1 MKKAHNCDLDSCFLC
16 QRCLPEWKPAIQS
29 HRKDLQFKK
38 GEIIFQ
44 EGQPVLGIYFV
55 TAGTVKVHKQWGTE
69 KEIILRFAQKGDIFG
84 HRGLGHDRANP
95 TSDLPANPTSD
106 LQANPT
112 SDLPANPTL
121 SETVYPISATAI
133 EPVSACFIDLDF
145 FQASLKVNQD
155 FMFGLLLFFAGE
167 LQESER
173 KMRNLAH
180 MPVKGRVA
188 NALLALQ
195 HQFGRTPDGHIGIT
209 LSRQDLASL
218 VGATYETVFRTIN
231 ELAQEN
237 LIHADGKL
245 IRITDPDRL
254 SVYTKE

>member
-1 MKKAHNCDLDSCFLC
+1 MKKTNNCDLETCFLC
-16 QRCLPEWKPAIQS
+16 QRCLPEWKPAIQT
-29 HRKDLQFKK
+29 HRKNLQFKK
-38 GEIIFQ
+38 GETIFQ

-55 TAGTVKVHKQWGTE
+55 TAGAVKVHKKWGTE
-69 KEIILRFAQKGDIFG
+69 KEIILRFAQKGDILG
-84 HRGLGHDRANP
+84 HRGLGHEAI
-95 TSDLPANPTSD
+95 
-106 LQANPT
+106 
-112 SDLPANPTL
+112 
-121 SETVYPISATAI
+121 YPISATAI
-133 EPVSACFIDLDF
+133 QPVNACFIDVAF
-145 FQASLKVNQD
+145 FKASLKVNQD
-155 FMFGLLLFFAGE
+155 FMYGLLLFFASE

-195 HQFGRTPDGHIGIT
+195 EKFGCTPEGHIGIT

-218 VGATYETVFRTIN
+218 VGATYETVFRTMN

-245 IRITDPDRL
+245 LRITGPDRL
-254 SVYTKE
+254 STYTKE

>member
-1 MKKAHNCDLDSCFLC
+1 MKKARNCDLESCFLC
-16 QRCLPEWKPAIQS
+16 QRCLPEWKPAIES
-29 HRKDLQFKK
+29 HRKILQFKK

-55 TAGTVKVHKQWGTE
+55 TSGTVKVHKHWGTE
-69 KEIILRFAQKGDIFG
+69 KEIIIRFAQKGDIFG
-84 HRGLGHDRANP
+84 HRGLGNQS
-95 TSDLPANPTSD
+95 T
-106 LQANPT
+106 
-112 SDLPANPTL
+112 
-121 SETVYPISATAI
+121 YPISATAI
-133 EPVSACFIDLDF
+133 EPVSACFIDLAF
-145 FQASLKVNQD
+145 FQASLKVNQE
-155 FMFGLLLFFAGE
+155 FTHGLLLFFAAE

-195 HQFGRTPDGHIGIT
+195 EKFGRTPEGHIGIT

-237 LIHADGKL
+237 LIRTDGKL

-254 SVYTKE
+254 STYTKE

>member
-1 MKKAHNCDLDSCFLC
+1 MKKANNCDLETCFLC

-29 HRKDLQFKK
+29 HRKNLQFKK

-55 TAGTVKVHKQWGTE
+55 IAGTVKVHKQWGTE
-69 KEIILRFAQKGDIFG
+69 KEIIIRFAQKGDIFG
-84 HRGLGHDRANP
+84 HRGLGHE
-95 TSDLPANPTSD
+95 TS
-106 LQANPT
+106 
-112 SDLPANPTL
+112 
-121 SETVYPISATAI
+121 YPVSATAI
-133 EPVSACFIDLDF
+133 EPVSACFIDLTF
-145 FQASLKVNQD
+145 FQASLKVNQE
-155 FMFGLLLFFAGE
+155 FMYGLLLFFASE

-180 MPVKGRVA
+180 MQVKGRLA

-195 HQFGRTPDGHIGIT
+195 EKFGQTPDGHIRIN

-231 ELAQEN
+231 ELAQDN
-237 LIHADGKL
+237 LIHVDGKL
-245 IRITDPDRL
+245 IRIIDPSGL
-254 SVYTKE
+254 STYTKE

>member
-1 MKKAHNCDLDSCFLC
+1 MRKANTCDLETCFLC
-16 QRCLPEWKPAIQS
+16 QRCLPEWKAAIQT

-38 GEIIFQ
+38 GETIFR

-55 TAGTVKVHKQWGTE
+55 TAGTVKVHKRWGTE
-69 KEIILRFAQKGDIFG
+69 KEIILRFAQKGDIVG
-84 HRGLGHDRANP
+84 HRGLG
-95 TSDLPANPTSD
+95 
-106 LQANPT
+106 Q
-112 SDLPANPTL
+112 
-121 SETVYPISATAI
+121 ETTYPISATAI
-133 EPVSACFIDLDF
+133 QPVNACFIDLAF
-145 FQASLKVNQD
+145 FRASLKVNQG
-155 FMFGLLLFFAGE
+155 FTYGLLLFFASE

-180 MPVKGRVA
+180 MPVKGRIA

-195 HQFGRTPDGHIGIT
+195 EKFGLTPEGHIAIT

-237 LIHADGKL
+237 LIQTDGKL
-245 IRITDPDRL
+245 LRIIDPQRL

>member
-1 MKKAHNCDLDSCFLC
+1 MKKANNCDLETCFLC

-29 HRKDLQFKK
+29 HRKNLQFKK
-38 GEIIFQ
+38 GETIFQ

-55 TAGTVKVHKQWGTE
+55 TDGTVKVHKLWGTG

-84 HRGLGHDRANP
+84 HRGLGH
-95 TSDLPANPTSD
+95 
-106 LQANPT
+106 
-112 SDLPANPTL
+112 
-121 SETVYPISATAI
+121 ETTYPISATAI
-133 EPVSACFIDLDF
+133 EPVSACFIDLAF
-145 FQASLKVNQD
+145 FQASLKVNSD
-155 FMFGLLLFFAGE
+155 FMYGLLLFFAGE

-173 KMRNLAH
+173 NMRNLAH
-180 MPVKGRVA
+180 MPVKGRLA

-195 HQFGRTPDGHIGIT
+195 EKFGRTPEGYIRIN

-237 LIHADGKL
+237 LIHTDGKL
-245 IRITDPDRL
+245 IRIADPDRL
-254 SVYTKE
+254 STYTKE

>member
-1 MKKAHNCDLDSCFLC
+1 M
-16 QRCLPEWKPAIQS
+16 R
-29 HRKDLQFKK
+29 
-38 GEIIFQ
+38 
-44 EGQPVLGIYFV
+44 GIYFV
-55 TAGTVKVHKQWGTE
+55 TTGTVKVHKHWGTE

-84 HRGLGHDRANP
+84 HRGLGRQPIGPTSHQRANP
-95 TSDLPANPTSD
+95 TPI
-106 LQANPT
+106 
-112 SDLPANPTL
+112 
-121 SETVYPISATAI
+121 ETVYPISATAI
-133 EPVSACFIDLDF
+133 EPVSTCFIDLAF

-155 FMFGLLLFFAGE
+155 FMYGLLLFFAGE

-188 NALLALQ
+188 SALLALQ
-195 HQFGRTPDGHIGIT
+195 DKFGQTPEGHLGIT

-245 IRITDPDRL
+245 IRISDPDRL
-254 SVYTKE
+254 SAYTKE

>member
-1 MKKAHNCDLDSCFLC
+1 MKKAHNCDLESCFLC

-29 HRKDLQFKK
+29 HRKNLQFKK
-38 GEIIFQ
+38 GQTIFQ

-55 TAGTVKVHKQWGTE
+55 TAGTVKVHKHWGTE

-84 HRGLGHDRANP
+84 HRGLGYQPANL
-95 TSDLPANPTSD
+95 TTDKPANPTS
-106 LQANPT
+106 T
-112 SDLPANPTL
+112 
-121 SETVYPISATAI
+121 ETVYPISATAI
-133 EPVSACFIDLDF
+133 EPVSACFIDLAF

-155 FMFGLLLFFAGE
+155 FMYGLLLFFGGE

-188 NALLALQ
+188 SALLALQ
-195 HQFGRTPDGHIGIT
+195 DKFGRTLDGHLAIT

-237 LIHADGKL
+237 LIHTDGKL

-254 SVYTKE
+254 GSYTKE

>member
-1 MKKAHNCDLDSCFLC
+1 M
-16 QRCLPEWKPAIQS
+16 R
-29 HRKDLQFKK
+29 
-38 GEIIFQ
+38 
-44 EGQPVLGIYFV
+44 GIYFV
-55 TAGTVKVHKQWGTE
+55 TAGTVKVHKHWGTE

-84 HRGLGHDRANP
+84 HRGLGRQPVDPTSHWPVNP
-95 TSDLPANPTSD
+95 TPT
-106 LQANPT
+106 
-112 SDLPANPTL
+112 
-121 SETVYPISATAI
+121 ETVYPISATAI
-133 EPVSACFIDLDF
+133 EPVSACFIDHAF

-155 FMFGLLLFFAGE
+155 FMYGLLLFFAGE

-188 NALLALQ
+188 SALLALQ
-195 HQFGRTPDGHIGIT
+195 DKFGQTPEGHLGIT

-245 IRITDPDRL
+245 IRITDPVGL
-254 SVYTKE
+254 GAYTKE